1 MWAYQ
6 LTAPGRFEA
15 VTADCPDSSKLSP
28 RQVLLRV
35 LAGGICG
42 SDLPK
47 FVGLKGS
54 APAHAQGFTPRPAGF
69 PLHEVVGEVVASRDA
84 SVPEGSRVV
93 GWAFASNGAAEFVV
107 TEGAQLFPY
116 DPSLSPETAVLIQ
129 SLACVLY
136 PLSEMS
142 VAGAHAVVLGLGPIG
157 LLFGHA
163 LKHEGCASVVG
174 VDMVDRSAEAHRF
187 GFDRVVHN
195 TIGGWS
201 AGLNN
206 AGPDATVRPDL
217 VVEAV
222 GHQVSTLQHAIEIC
236 AVGGRIL
243 YFGIPDDD
251 HYPLDMER
259 MVRKN
264 LTLSA
269 GITRRRRE
277 MLALANDYLL
287 ANRDLASAIVTHTF
301 PMPDIQGAFELARTP
316 RSDRRK
322 IVLTVPVVDA
332 ISGEPE

>member
-1 MWAYQ
+1 MWAYR
-6 LTAPGRFEA
+6 LIAPGRFEA
-15 VTADCPDSSKLSP
+15 VTADCPDSSKISP
-28 RQVLLRV
+28 GQVQLRV

-47 FVGLKGS
+47 FLGLKGS
-54 APAHAQGFTPRPAGF
+54 ARAHGQAFTPGPAGF
-69 PLHEVVGEVVASRDA
+69 PMHEVVGEVVASRDA
-84 SVPEGSRVV
+84 SIAEGSRVV
-93 GWAFASNGAAEFVV
+93 GWATASNGAAEFVV
-107 TEGAQLFPY
+107 TEGAQLYPY
-116 DPSLSPETAVLIQ
+116 DRSLSPETAVLIQ

-142 VAGAHAVVLGLGPIG
+142 VAGTHAAVLGLGPIG

-163 LKHEGCASVVG
+163 LKNEGCASVVG
-174 VDMVDRSAEAHRF
+174 VDMVDRSAQAHRF

-206 AGPDATVRPDL
+206 AGTDETVSPDL

-222 GHQVSTLQHAIEIC
+222 GHQVSTLQHAIDIC

-251 HYPLDMER
+251 LYPLDMER

-264 LTLSA
+264 LTLST

-287 ANRDLASAIVTHTF
+287 ANRDLPDAVVTHTF
-301 PMPDIQGAFELARTP
+301 PMSDIQGAFELARTP
-316 RSDRRK
+316 RTDRRK
-322 IVLTVPVVDA
+322 IVLTVPVADVHVDGA
-332 ISGEPE
+332 